1 MIKKKSLKCISP
13 LVDEVDKIRLA
24 YVKKLQI
31 QETDYFKSL
40 APSIQSKIISQIQF
54 DTKIELVKLNQNYWS
69 DSILKKPFIFGGRQY
84 KFIAKSTHLYEKDSL
99 KNNFEIERIS
109 KIYKNTPHLVT
120 YFKDYNN
127 TNNKDVSQFSLS
139 FTSKPSFNIFLNKNE
154 TNLSNQFSKPLVIS
168 YEDKKTKL
176 FNIKQEI
183 YSFTYNNS
191 NDEEFKLRL
200 LQQNPLISQYYIPTI
215 LTSESIENNTFSH
228 IPTFSKYISSRSLK
242 NYFLI
247 SGLNYQSALPI
258 NLSDNN
264 HKILML
270 DDNKILAENLYQL
283 MNDGLWKN
291 YNIAELSYNTY
302 ELLSKIVEIADLTDL
317 DTLAII
323 KLLYLSL
330 NNYSND
336 EFDNF
341 IKNNEN
347 VNFYNVKNN
356 FIDFMSNQQLS
367 DKLWHEFI

>member
-1 MIKKKSLKCISP
+1 
-13 LVDEVDKIRLA
+13 
-24 YVKKLQI
+24 
-31 QETDYFKSL
+31 
-40 APSIQSKIISQIQF
+40 
-54 DTKIELVKLNQNYWS
+54 
-69 DSILKKPFIFGGRQY
+69 
-84 KFIAKSTHLYEKDSL
+84 
-99 KNNFEIERIS
+99 
-109 KIYKNTPHLVT
+109 LVT

-283 MNDGLWKN
+283 MNDGL
-291 YNIAELSYNTY
+291 
-302 ELLSKIVEIADLTDL
+302 
-317 DTLAII
+317 
-323 KLLYLSL
+323 
-330 NNYSND
+330 
-336 EFDNF
+336 
-341 IKNNEN
+341 
-347 VNFYNVKNN
+347 
-356 FIDFMSNQQLS
+356 
-367 DKLWHEFI
+367 